1 MFVLNTYLKDK
12 RIKETTKTQEMNKES
27 NRYFN
32 FIQFPISERNDP
44 RLKNKLVVKLN
55 SNLIGDSL

>member
-1 MFVLNTYLKDK
+1 
-12 RIKETTKTQEMNKES
+12 MNEKS

-32 FIQFPISERNDP
+32 FVQYPISERNDP